1 VLPVVTSDIREK
13 LEALVQGASEDWK
26 KELVYHVKED
36 NPELNTLLLA
46 LADGSSDPKRVIL
59 AGYLVYKS
67 LELAEEAELI

>member
-1 VLPVVTSDIREK
+1 MLPVVTSDIREK
-13 LEALVQGASEDWK
+13 LEALVSSSGEDWK

-46 LADGSSDPKRVIL
+46 LAEGSSDPKRVIL